1 MYLTQKE
8 SQFLKEFREQ
18 EQLCADKY
26 SKYSQAACS
35 TELKALFSD
44 LSECEKK
51 HLKTIDEMSRGTVA
65 PVPAPKPVDLS
76 HCGNAGYADEQSRQN
91 DAFLCRDMLGT
102 EKHVSST
109 YDTGVFEF
117 TDPQARQMLGHIQ
130 HEEQQHGERIYNYMK
145 NNGMY
150 SQSA

>member
-44 LSECEKK
+44 LSECEK
-51 HLKTIDEMSRGTVA
+51 
-65 PVPAPKPVDLS
+65 
-76 HCGNAGYADEQSRQN
+76 
-91 DAFLCRDMLGT
+91 
-102 EKHVSST
+102 
-109 YDTGVFEF
+109 
-117 TDPQARQMLGHIQ
+117 
-130 HEEQQHGERIYNYMK
+130 
-145 NNGMY
+145 
-150 SQSA
+150 